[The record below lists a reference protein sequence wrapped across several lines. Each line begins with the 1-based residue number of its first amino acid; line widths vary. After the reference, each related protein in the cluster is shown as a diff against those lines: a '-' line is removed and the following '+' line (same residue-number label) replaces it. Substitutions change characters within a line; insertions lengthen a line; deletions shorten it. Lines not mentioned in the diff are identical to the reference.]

1 MEKYFF
7 IYSSRETKMKQLVKE
22 LKEDRKLV
30 DEKSKEIGIKIKAI

>member
-1 MEKYFF
+1 
-7 IYSSRETKMKQLVKE
+7 MKQLVKE